1 MKKRMRL
8 NPYALVLLSF
18 VVIIFIGSLLLVM
31 PWAQS
36 SGLWAWNK
44 YFEAL
49 FTSTSATCVT
59 GLSVYPD
66 GLRGELS
73 IGGQIVMLGLIQIG
87 GLGFITVLAF
97 FMTLFKSKLQ
107 FKDRYLISQ
116 AVNSTNFGDVV
127 KFVRK
132 IIIISFSVE
141 LAGTLIGL
149 PVFLTMFPNN
159 PGLAIWNSIFTS
171 VSAFNNAGFDL
182 LGSTSL
188 INQTGSLVADLPNW
202 ARIYMDI
209 YVMLLIVAGGISF
222 LVIIEIFSF
231 KKRPRQWR
239 AFTKIVLCTTAFLI
253 LIGFVWFLS
262 FECFRG
268 SSGMNPLDAL
278 FQSITCRTAGFSTY
292 DQDNLTIGSKIISC
306 ILMFIGG
313 SPLGTAGGIKTTT
326 LFMIVLAI
334 FSFLRGKPVSAFKRN
349 YSTKMVVKALALFFI
364 AILTVIISFIIIAA
378 LEEGKGIPSEN
389 ILFEVFS
396 AFGTVG
402 LSTGIES
409 SISIGSKTVLIILM
423 FAGRLGPMTFF
434 QVFQIN
440 MNKEGS
446 THYKLVEEDFLIG

>member
-141 LAGTLIGL
+141 LVGTLIGL

-222 LVIIEIFSF
+222 LVI
-231 KKRPRQWR
+231 
-239 AFTKIVLCTTAFLI
+239 
-253 LIGFVWFLS
+253 
-262 FECFRG
+262 
-268 SSGMNPLDAL
+268 
-278 FQSITCRTAGFSTY
+278 
-292 DQDNLTIGSKIISC
+292 
-306 ILMFIGG
+306 
-313 SPLGTAGGIKTTT
+313 
-326 LFMIVLAI
+326 
-334 FSFLRGKPVSAFKRN
+334 
-349 YSTKMVVKALALFFI
+349 
-364 AILTVIISFIIIAA
+364 
-378 LEEGKGIPSEN
+378 
-389 ILFEVFS
+389 
-396 AFGTVG
+396 
-402 LSTGIES
+402 
-409 SISIGSKTVLIILM
+409 
-423 FAGRLGPMTFF
+423 
-434 QVFQIN
+434 
-440 MNKEGS
+440 
-446 THYKLVEEDFLIG
+446 